1 MGWTI
6 KWFCYIKREKTCLWQ
21 VLISRRITHR
31 YPAESYPDQEEVAK
45 IFLLPA
51 NIPVF
56 VPDIEAGS
64 L

>member
-1 MGWTI
+1 MKI
-6 KWFCYIKREKTCLWQ
+6 EKTCLQ
-21 VLISRRITHR
+21 QIFILSRITHR
-31 YPAESYPDQEEVAK
+31 YQAESYFDQEEVSK
-45 IFLLPA
+45 ILLLPA